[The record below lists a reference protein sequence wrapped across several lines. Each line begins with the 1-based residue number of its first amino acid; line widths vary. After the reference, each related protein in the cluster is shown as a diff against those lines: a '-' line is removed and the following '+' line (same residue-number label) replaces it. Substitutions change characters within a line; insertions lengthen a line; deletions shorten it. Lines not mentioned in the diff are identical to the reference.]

1 MSELSDQLWA
11 LVRAAKKADAEA
23 AKRSG
28 GYNYADNVN
37 DVHADVFA
45 YFNVMFK
52 ALPEDDFLKTYIPE
66 KLKELEDEIG
76 QKAVM
81 AKLESENG

>member
-1 MSELSDQLWA
+1 MSDLSDQLWA
-11 LVRAAKKADAEA
+11 LIRNAKKADEEA
-23 AKRSG
+23 AKTVGTSYG
-28 GYNYADNVN
+28 DNIGDVYANI
-37 DVHADVFA
+37 FA
-45 YFNVMFK
+45 YFSVMFK
-52 ALPEDDFLKTYIPE
+52 SLPEDDFLKTYIPE

>member
-1 MSELSDQLWA
+1 MSEMSDQLWA
-11 LVRAAKKADAEA
+11 LIRIAKKADEEA
-23 AKRSG
+23 AKRI
-28 GYNYADNVN
+28 GYNYAENVG
-37 DVHADVFA
+37 DVHATIFA
-45 YFNVMFK
+45 YFGVMFE

-76 QKAVM
+76 QKAVL

>member
-1 MSELSDQLWA
+1 MQKQ
-11 LVRAAKKADAEA
+11 RKEA
-23 AKRSG
+23 AATS
-28 GYNYADNVN
+28 YADNVN

-52 ALPEDDFLKTYIPE
+52 SLPEDDFLKTYIPE

>member
-1 MSELSDQLWA
+1 MPKRQMKRQRKLSATSYGDNIGD
-11 LVRAAKKADAEA
+11 V
-23 AKRSG
+23 
-28 GYNYADNVN
+28 YANI
-37 DVHADVFA
+37 FA
-45 YFNVMFK
+45 YFSVMFK
-52 ALPEDDFLKTYIPE
+52 SLPEDDFLKTYIPE